1 MKSIK
6 PFILLF
12 AVLFGITAAK
22 AQDVVMIGP
31 GNFVRGTVKATN
43 FSSVVLKN
51 DDGSMSQYNAKDI
64 KEFVWN
70 GETYVSKPI
79 VVKKKMEHRFFKI
92 VEQGAVNLYTI
103 GGVTSA
109 EEAPVKRAKV
119 RPNISVGGGSGGFGG
134 MGVGGGITFG
144 GGRRDAE
151 QAAGSRVVPVTYFLE
166 KPGTG
171 PMQEI
176 PVEGAATS
184 AKTQQVK
191 TMLLQK
197 LTNDE
202 DLAERINATEAF
214 DAKLL
219 RAFIAA
225 YNSMKK

>member
-1 MKSIK
+1 MKSTK
-6 PFILLF
+6 PFLLLC
-12 AVLFGITAAK
+12 ALLLAAIWTN
-22 AQDVVMIGP
+22 AQDVVMISP

-43 FSSVVLKN
+43 FSSVILKN
-51 DDGSMSQYNAKDI
+51 DDESIVQYNAKDI

-79 VVKKKMEHRFFKI
+79 VVKKKMEHRFFKL
-92 VEQGAVNLYTI
+92 VEQGSVNLYAI
-103 GGVTSA
+103 GGATAA
-109 EEAPVKRAKV
+109 EEQPVKRAKV
-119 RPNISVGGGSGGFGG
+119 RPNISVGGGTGGFGG

-151 QAAGSRVVPVTYFLE
+151 AKGNSVMPITYFLE

-176 PVEGAATS
+176 PVEGAATA

-191 TMLLQK
+191 AMLLQK
-197 LTNDE
+197 LNNDE

-219 RAFIAA
+219 RAFVAA
-225 YNSMKK
+225 YNAMKK